1 MKLITSTTLV
11 SCALLAMAAFESASG
26 APASMIRRSP
36 QGAAAA
42 ASGSD
47 LFKKGSRREECRK
60 ADFDAKRCFTARNCE
75 SKAEFD
81 AGKCWFNEK
90 SQSDPN
96 GPKLRKK
103 CTKAQF
109 DAKSCRAGKTCD
121 EKARFDAGK
130 CWSLDDNNKAYV
142 A

>member
-1 MKLITSTTLV
+1 MKLITSTALV

-26 APASMIRRSP
+26 APALMTRRSP
-36 QGAAAA
+36 QGANAAA

-47 LFKKGSRREECRK
+47 LFKKGSRREECKK
-60 ADFDAKRCFTARNCE
+60 ADFAANRCYTARKCE
-75 SKAEFD
+75 SKADFD
-81 AGKCWFNEK
+81 AGKCWFNE
-90 SQSDPN
+90 QSELN
-96 GPKLRKK
+96 GSKLRKK

-109 DAKSCRAGKTCD
+109 DAKSCVAGKKCD

-130 CWSLDDNNKAYV
+130 CWSLDDNHKAYV